1 MLRQRVLVT
10 VVLLP
15 LGLWIF
21 ALGGWI
27 FAVAI
32 AGVLAL
38 AARELAGL
46 FRRGGLRPSAFLL
59 VAGAAALVLARQAR
73 GFDDSAALLAVLALA
88 AMTWHVVDFERG
100 APHSGTDF
108 VVTLGG
114 VSYLGLVGAYLVSLR
129 NLPDGLWWLL
139 ISLPAVWIG
148 DSAAYFVGRAYGRHK
163 MAPRLSPKK
172 SWEGY
177 AAGIV
182 GATLAGTGLAA
193 FYTGVFH
200 HQAPSVTVTA
210 GLALGLVLGV
220 LTPLG
225 DVGIS
230 MMKRE
235 MQVKD
240 TGTLLPGHGGALDR
254 IDSWLWAGVLGYY
267 LALLL
272 SV

>member
-10 VVLLP
+10 LVLLP
-15 LGLWIF
+15 VGLWIF
-21 ALGGWI
+21 ALGGWVY
-27 FAVAI
+27 AAAMALVM
-32 AGVLAL
+32 AL
-38 AARELAGL
+38 AAREYGDL
-46 FRRGGLRPSAFLL
+46 FRRGGLRPSPFLL
-59 VAGAAALVLARQAR
+59 IGGAAALVLARQAW
-73 GFDDSAALLAVLALA
+73 GFDDTPALLAALALA
-88 AMTWHVVDFERG
+88 AMAWHLVDFERG
-100 APHSGTDF
+100 APRSGTDF
-108 VVTLGG
+108 GVTLGG
-114 VSYLGLVGAYLVSLR
+114 VVYVGLVGGYLVSLR

-148 DSAAYFVGRAYGRHK
+148 DSAAYFIGRAYGRHK

-182 GATLAGTGLAA
+182 GAALAG
-193 FYTGVFH
+193 
-200 HQAPSVTVTA
+200 A
-210 GLALGLVLGV
+210 GLATLYTTGLHQASTITVAAGLILGLVVGLV
-220 LTPLG
+220 TPLG

-240 TGTLLPGHGGALDR
+240 TGTLLPGHGGVLDR

-267 LALLL
+267 LARLLAT
-272 SV
+272 